1 MPPPGP
7 AHNIAR
13 YGFGILAL
21 AAVGFGLWAPGLGA
35 VALAASAFLCVI
47 TLTDTLRSRI
57 PNRITFPLLAG
68 ALFFHLYQSGLDGLL
83 FALLGALAGFAL
95 LLPPYMLLGMGGGDL
110 KALAALGALLGPA
123 AILQVFLFTGLIGGI
138 LALCYLALAGRLLE
152 KLRLA
157 FAALKAALY
166 CRCLP
171 AAPGLVDG
179 PEKRIRFPYAPA
191 ITLGYAAFARWG
203 GIV

>member
-1 MPPPGP
+1 MTTRGTTLT
-7 AHNIAR
+7 AAR
-13 YGFGILAL
+13 YVIGF
-21 AAVGFGLWAPGLGA
+21 VA
-35 VALAASAFLCVI
+35 VAVAGSALWGADPGVVMLLASAFLCLI
-47 TLTDTLRSRI
+47 TFTDTLSGRI
-57 PNRITFPLLAG
+57 PNWVTLPLLAG
-68 ALFFHLYQSGLDGLL
+68 AFGLHLYQTGLHGLG

-95 LLPPYMLLGMGGGDL
+95 LLPPYMLMGMGGGDL